1 MSPERNREHQENVSK
16 ISNHKITAQE
26 ASNPDAPAPNTRSLS
41 LADTL
46 GLVAAALLLLASLA
60 LQGAGPHLYAA
71 LAITLAFA
79 LVARAAHGVDTSG
92 MMAGAAVAFIFAS
105 RDLRLFWTLL
115 AVFVV
120 TLAATR
126 VGHHRKQHLR
136 IAERAPGRS
145 ASQVMAN
152 LAMAG
157 LLLAFPSL
165 HYASLLAL
173 AALAELAADTASSEL
188 GTALPGKTV
197 LITTFKPVTPGID
210 GGVSLGGTLAGIS
223 AAILI
228 AACAMLLHLAT
239 LQQMFVIV
247 GAGTAGML
255 ADSLIGALLERNGYL
270 NNDTVNLLG
279 TMVASGVAW
288 AVLR

>member
-1 MSPERNREHQENVSK
+1 M
-16 ISNHKITAQE
+16 
-26 ASNPDAPAPNTRSLS
+26 
-41 LADTL
+41 LA
-46 GLVAAALLLLASLA
+46 G
-60 LQGAGPHLYAA
+60 G
-71 LAITLAFA
+71 
-79 LVARAAHGVDTSG
+79 
-92 MMAGAAVAFIFAS
+92 AVAFIFAS

-126 VGHHRKQHLR
+126 VGRQRKQHLR
-136 IAERAPGRS
+136 IAEREPGRS

-152 LAMAG
+152 LA
-157 LLLAFPSL
+157 LASLILVFPSF

-197 LITTFKPVTPGID
+197 LITTLKPVTPGID
-210 GGVSLGGTLAGIS
+210 GGVSLGGTLAGVT
-223 AAILI
+223 AALI
-228 AACAMLLHLAT
+228 VAACATLLRLAT
-239 LQQMFVIV
+239 WPQMFIIA
-247 GAGTAGML
+247 GAGTTGML

-279 TMVASGVAW
+279 TIVASGMAW
-288 AVLR
+288 MARWLLALGSWLLALCSFALALGF